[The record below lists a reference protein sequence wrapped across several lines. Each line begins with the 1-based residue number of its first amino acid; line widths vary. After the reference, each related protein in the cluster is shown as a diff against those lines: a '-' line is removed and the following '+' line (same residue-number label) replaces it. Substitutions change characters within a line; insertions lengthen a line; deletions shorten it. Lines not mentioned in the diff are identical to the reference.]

1 MPGDIEDAR
10 RRLDEWKARM
20 EAHAANLQ
28 EANTELA
35 AVSATYK
42 DPNGVVTVTVDSSGN
57 LTDLTLSNRVQRQA
71 PEDTARQIKDAL
83 AAAKQQ
89 VTQLTTEVATRH
101 FGADSPTTKALV
113 DHSKSSLGTEEA

>member
-1 MPGDIEDAR
+1 MPDIEDSR

-20 EAHAANLQ
+20 EAHAANL
-28 EANTELA
+28 EAANTELA

-42 DPNGVVTVTVDSSGN
+42 DPNGIVTITVDSSGN
-57 LTDLTLSNRVQRQA
+57 LTDLTLSTRVQRQA
-71 PEDTARQIKDAL
+71 PEDTARQIKEAL

-89 VTQLTTEVATRH
+89 VTQLTNEVATRH

-113 DHSKSSLGTEEA
+113 DNAKSNLGSEED